1 MSRRGGG
8 IGLGYTTRYNWE
20 RKDFL
25 NMKAAKLVQATH
37 THHSSQV
44 NKRTQEVLEALA
56 YMRHPRSPR
65 TPCTSLSS
73 FEAMIPFCQLLP
85 PVTP

>member
-1 MSRRGGG
+1 MSRRDGG

-37 THHSSQV
+37 THTTAAKST
-44 NKRTQEVLEALA
+44 KELR
-56 YMRHPRSPR
+56 R
-65 TPCTSLSS
+65 C
-73 FEAMIPFCQLLP
+73 
-85 PVTP
+85 